1 MAEEVGK
8 LFRRLA
14 ISVLV
19 LGVSATPAASRS
31 ASLVHDPTDSGTALT
46 ALPLMIT
53 QDCSRG
59 CNLNLWLDP
68 EGDPLFSVQMVVTS
82 SGSLTVS
89 FDCTAD
95 NCLPNQADPNSVT
108 MVADNFNPGWN
119 TPFKIGTFQLQP
131 GGAIGDELTLDSGLF
146 TNSAF
151 EDVSFDPTLLAVVED
166 SNVCGDVNEDGM
178 FGPNDVDALRLHLT
192 DPDGGLL
199 TAGGLARCAV
209 IAPVECSI
217 LQAAV
222 MSREVVDPA
231 LLPGRGSMCD
241 CCIAHGSPACSDSV
255 TQNCVCAV
263 DALCCVLD
271 WNATCV
277 DRVDSAGCGSCS
289 GP

>member
-1 MAEEVGK
+1 M
-8 LFRRLA
+8 FRRLA

-19 LGVSATPAASRS
+19 LGVSATSTVSRS

-53 QDCSRG
+53 QDCSTG

-68 EGDPLFSVQMVVTS
+68 QGDTLFSVQMVVTS
-82 SGSLTVS
+82 SGSLTLS

-108 MVADNFNPGWN
+108 MIAENFSPGWN
-119 TPFKIGTFQLQP
+119 TPLKIGTFQLQP
-131 GGAIGDELTLDSGLF
+131 GGAIGDELTLDSGSV

-151 EDVSFDPTLLAVVED
+151 EDEFFLPTPLAVGAD
-166 SNVCGDVNEDGM
+166 LNLCGDVDEDGA

-209 IAPVECSI
+209 ITPVECNI
-217 LQAAV
+217 LQAVV
-222 MSREVVDPA
+222 MRREAIDPA
-231 LLPGRGSMCD
+231 LPPGRGSVCD
-241 CCIAHGSPACSDSV
+241 CCIAHASPGCSDP
-255 TQNCVCAV
+255 TTEICVCTIAASCCSV
-263 DALCCVLD
+263 DWDAACVSTLE
-271 WNATCV
+271 
-277 DRVDSAGCGSCS
+277 SSGCGVCS
-289 GP
+289 VP